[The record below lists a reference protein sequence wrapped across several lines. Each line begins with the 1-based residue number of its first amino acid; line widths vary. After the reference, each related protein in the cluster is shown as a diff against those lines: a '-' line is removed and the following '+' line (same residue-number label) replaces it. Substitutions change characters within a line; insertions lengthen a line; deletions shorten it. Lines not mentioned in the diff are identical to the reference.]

1 MPAKKVKQKQATK
14 AASTGPGLG
23 KKFCPEC
30 NALIGARSTK
40 CPECGHEFQAKAK
53 KGAIEE
59 TGDISETAFI
69 KVMAGRGFDFQR
81 LRNELTG
88 EIVKDVRDPKI
99 DKLGLKFSPIPKN
112 AEGIHV
118 TQTSPQIQV
127 SMSLDKFLE
136 LAGIKP

>member
-1 MPAKKVKQKQATK
+1 MPAKKNTQKQATK
-14 AASTGPGLG
+14 TASSGPGLG
-23 KKFCPEC
+23 KKFCPAC
-30 NALIGARSTK
+30 NALIGARSGK

-53 KGAIEE
+53 KPEIQED
-59 TGDISETAFI
+59 GDISETTFI

-99 DKLGLKFSPIPKN
+99 DKLGLKFAPIPKN

-118 TQTSPQIQV
+118 TQTSPQIQI